1 MKYHEIIDDMKVNS
15 GEYLYYEPAQK
26 IVLCGSFSR
35 ENNLVGAL
43 LDGRYIE
50 DSVDKF
56 KKIMLTKEEHR
67 HRKVSRCKGC
77 GSG

>member
-1 MKYHEIIDDMKVNS
+1 MKYHEIIDDMRVDS
-15 GEYLYYEPAQK
+15 GEYLYYEPVQK

-43 LDGRYIE
+43 LEGRYIE

-67 HRKVSRCKGC
+67 QRKVSRCKGC

>member
-1 MKYHEIIDDMKVNS
+1 MEYHTIIEDMKVDS

-50 DSVDKF
+50 DSVDEIVRF
-56 KKIMLTKEEHR
+56 VSIEGDVCTMLAK
-67 HRKVSRCKGC
+67 
-77 GSG
+77 